1 MNLKSIFYSFSNTNN
16 MLDGMFRAG
25 LIVFTTLNIKLEPL
39 GLPIH
44 SNTSSRGVKML
55 IPVLYNKSYKC
66 IFTSVFHLF
75 SLQKEVS

>member
-16 MLDGMFRAG
+16 MLDGMYRAG

-44 SNTSSRGVKML
+44 SNTSSLGVKML

-66 IFTSVFHLF
+66 ICTSFHLF

>member
-16 MLDGMFRAG
+16 MLDGMYRAG

-39 GLPIH
+39 ELPVH
-44 SNTSSRGVKML
+44 SNTSSLGVKML
-55 IPVLYNKSYKC
+55 IPVLYNKSCKC
-66 IFTSVFHLF
+66 ICTSVFHLF

>member
-16 MLDGMFRAG
+16 MLDGMYRAG
-25 LIVFTTLNIKLEPL
+25 LIVFTILNIKLEPL
-39 GLPIH
+39 ELPIH
-44 SNTSSRGVKML
+44 SNTSSLGVKML

-66 IFTSVFHLF
+66 ICTSVFHLF